1 MIIKSFDTKNIK
13 NSKSNI
19 YLFHGKNEGLKEE
32 LIQNVFLKDFNGET
46 IRYDESE
53 ILNNKESF
61 FENCLNESLFENNQI
76 IIISRTTNKLYETI
90 KDLYEKNI
98 HNKKVILDANI
109 LEKKSKIR
117 QFFEKESKL
126 VSVAIYEDN
135 NSSLFKIANDYFRS
149 NKISISS
156 ESINLIIDKCSGD
169 RKNLQNEIGK
179 ILNFCHEKN
188 KISREEILKLINLYE
203 DESYFNLVDNCLAK
217 NHLKVCK
224 IINNNNFGKED
235 SIILIRSFI
244 LRLKRLLELKKLQI
258 QVGGLNETI
267 SNFKPPIFWKDKEIV
282 QKQIETWSIKKI
294 YDLLEKVSYLELNL
308 KKNSSLSNN
317 LVFDLILNTSNS

>member
-61 FENCLNESLFENNQI
+61 FENCLNESLFENNKI

-135 NSSLFKIANDYFRS
+135 NS
-149 NKISISS
+149 
-156 ESINLIIDKCSGD
+156 
-169 RKNLQNEIGK
+169 
-179 ILNFCHEKN
+179 
-188 KISREEILKLINLYE
+188 
-203 DESYFNLVDNCLAK
+203 
-217 NHLKVCK
+217 
-224 IINNNNFGKED
+224 
-235 SIILIRSFI
+235 
-244 LRLKRLLELKKLQI
+244 
-258 QVGGLNETI
+258 
-267 SNFKPPIFWKDKEIV
+267 
-282 QKQIETWSIKKI
+282 
-294 YDLLEKVSYLELNL
+294 
-308 KKNSSLSNN
+308 
-317 LVFDLILNTSNS
+317 